1 MNSKLK
7 ETLMNNKEQYI
18 KHLMDLISIDTQV
31 IGHGINGGKEKEGQL
46 YIKKLLEELDGQVIV
61 EQMEEETIIKALES
75 YNEGNLNHNYEDRFN
90 LIGDFKG
97 KGDKT
102 LLFNGHVDT
111 MPPGDIS
118 KWKINP
124 WKPEIIDGKLYG
136 LGAADM
142 KSGLIASIMAVK
154 LLKDAGI
161 ELPVNVKILSV
172 VDEEGGGN
180 GTIHAVTKG
189 VKADGAVICEPSDN
203 KIINAHMGFIFFE
216 VEVSGIAL
224 HSGKKWEGINAI
236 EKAIKLINALNELE
250 HQWLMKYKHKV
261 LPAPTINVGVIKG
274 GTAGSTVPDN
284 CKFKMCIHY
293 LPEVMS
299 YEMVKNDVINTLN
312 LCANGDSYLK
322 DNPPIYNIY
331 QAGGAFE
338 MDENHSF
345 VSKVKEAYSEATD
358 STSIVD
364 GSCAGNDARLLKN
377 IANIPTVILGPGAL
391 EQCHT
396 INEYVKVEEY
406 LNHILIYANLIL
418 NFDR

>member
-1 MNSKLK
+1 MNNLK
-7 ETLMNNKEQYI
+7 EILINNKEDYI
-18 KHLMDLISIDTQV
+18 KHLMELISIDTQV
-31 IGHGINGGKEKEGQL
+31 IGHGIDGGKEKEGQL
-46 YIKKLLEELDGQVIV
+46 YIKKLLEELGGQVIV
-61 EQMEEETIIKALES
+61 EEMEEKNIVEALKK

-97 KGDKT
+97 SGEKT
-102 LLFNGHVDT
+102 LLFNGHIDT

-118 KWKINP
+118 KWRINP

-142 KSGLIASIMAVK
+142 KSGLMASIMAVK
-154 LLKDAGI
+154 LIKEAGI
-161 ELPVNVKILSV
+161 DLPVNVKILSV

-189 VKADGAVICEPSDN
+189 VQADGAVICEPSDN

-216 VEVSGIAL
+216 VEVTGIAL
-224 HSGKKWEGINAI
+224 HSGKKWEGVNAI

-250 HQWLMKYKHKV
+250 HQWLMRYKHKV
-261 LPAPTINVGVIKG
+261 LPAPTINVGVING
-274 GTAGSTVPDN
+274 GIAGSTVPDN

-299 YEMVKNDVINTLN
+299 YEMVKSDVINTIN
-312 LCANGDSYLK
+312 LCANGDIYLK
-322 DNPPIYNIY
+322 DNPPTYKIY

-345 VSKVKEAYSEATD
+345 ISKVKEAYREATD
-358 STSIVD
+358 SCPIVD

-406 LNHILIYANLIL
+406 LKHILIYANLIL
-418 NFDR
+418 NFDK

>member
-1 MNSKLK
+1 MNNKLK
-7 ETLMNNKEQYI
+7 ETLINNKEQYI

-31 IGHGINGGKEKEGQL
+31 IGHGIDGGKEKEGQL
-46 YIKKLLEELDGQVIV
+46 YIKKLLEELDGQVVV
-61 EQMEEETIIKALES
+61 EQMEEETIIQALKS

-124 WKPEIIDGKLYG
+124 WKPEIIDGRLYG

-142 KSGLIASIMAVK
+142 KSGLMASIMAVK

-224 HSGKKWEGINAI
+224 HSGKKWEGVNAI

-250 HQWLMKYKHKV
+250 HQWLMRYKHKV
-261 LPAPTINVGVIKG
+261 LPAPTINVGVING

-358 STSIVD
+358 ITSIVD

>member
-1 MNSKLK
+1 
-7 ETLMNNKEQYI
+7 
-18 KHLMDLISIDTQV
+18 
-31 IGHGINGGKEKEGQL
+31 
-46 YIKKLLEELDGQVIV
+46 
-61 EQMEEETIIKALES
+61 
-75 YNEGNLNHNYEDRFN
+75 
-90 LIGDFKG
+90 
-97 KGDKT
+97 
-102 LLFNGHVDT
+102 
-111 MPPGDIS
+111 
-118 KWKINP
+118 
-124 WKPEIIDGKLYG
+124 
-136 LGAADM
+136 
-142 KSGLIASIMAVK
+142 
-154 LLKDAGI
+154 
-161 ELPVNVKILSV
+161 
-172 VDEEGGGN
+172 
-180 GTIHAVTKG
+180 
-189 VKADGAVICEPSDN
+189 
-203 KIINAHMGFIFFE
+203 
-216 VEVSGIAL
+216 
-224 HSGKKWEGINAI
+224 
-236 EKAIKLINALNELE
+236 
-250 HQWLMKYKHKV
+250 
-261 LPAPTINVGVIKG
+261 
-274 GTAGSTVPDN
+274 
-284 CKFKMCIHY
+284 MCIHY

-358 STSIVD
+358 TTSIVD